1 MKEDKR
7 KLSGAERAV
16 AILSIVICAAVVLLA
31 ILQIFE
37 VWDGSPVL
45 LLPLLM
51 VDMLLQAYTQRK
63 NGRAVVIFSL
73 CAAAFMFV
81 ASVVALVLYLAP

>member
-1 MKEDKR
+1 MKESKR

-16 AILSIVICAAVVLLA
+16 AILSIVICVAIVALA
-31 ILQIFE
+31 ILQLFD
-37 VWDGSPVL
+37 VWDASPVL
-45 LLPLLM
+45 VLPLLM
-51 VDMLLQAYTQRK
+51 VNMLLQAYTQRK

-81 ASVVALVLYLAP
+81 CSVTALVLYLAP